1 MLNNNIPLFD
11 EISVDIF
18 AGGGG
23 ASLGSEAG
31 TGRPVTVAINHDED
45 AISMHRLNHPE
56 TEHYISD
63 IYEVDPEEACAGRPV
78 GHLHAS
84 PDCTHH
90 SQASGGQPRR
100 KALRSLSWVVHKWAG
115 KVRPRIIT
123 LENVHQIVNWSPL
136 VAKRCKSTNRVIK
149 VDRTVAAP
157 GEVVPVNEQF
167 LVPDKSRKGHNWNR
181 FIHGLRDLGYA
192 VEWKLIKACDYGAP
206 TTRERLFL
214 IARCDNKP
222 IVWPK
227 KTHFGDGSGKTW
239 VSIAK
244 CIDWSVKSQ
253 SIFDRPRPLAEATMK
268 RLAKGVKKLVL
279 DNPEPFIVKCNHTSN
294 KTHYP
299 YFRGQESNKP
309 LQTVTQTNGFALAQP
324 VLTPF
329 ITEHANASNQRNMP
343 SNEPLR
349 TICATVKGGH
359 FAVAAP
365 YMVQL
370 RKNCDIRPLKEG
382 LRTISAGGQ
391 HHGIATAFM
400 TKFRTGSV
408 GYTACGPAHTITAGG
423 DQKRPGTA
431 NTQGVVTAALAPF
444 TAQHYGGFYKGAGK
458 SLSEP
463 LPVITAKDH
472 NSLVETTLAQHYGLT
487 KQQMDDALRC
497 ADFLLNFYSEAD
509 WCEGKTASDLTIK
522 DRLSLVTVWVKGE
535 AYVITDVLMRMLT
548 PRELY
553 RAQSFP
559 DSYIIDRGHDGRKFS
574 KAKQVRFVGNSVPP
588 VVMKA
593 LIEPNY
599 QPRGEA
605 VDRLLELAS

>member
-63 IYEVDPEEACAGRPV
+63 IYEVDPEDACAGRPV

-181 FIHGLRDLGYA
+181 FIHGLRDLGYT

-227 KTHFGDGSGKTW
+227 KTHTGDGSGKPW

-253 SIFDRPRPLAEATMK
+253 SIFDRP
-268 RLAKGVKKLVL
+268 
-279 DNPEPFIVKCNHTSN
+279 
-294 KTHYP
+294 
-299 YFRGQESNKP
+299 
-309 LQTVTQTNGFALAQP
+309 
-324 VLTPF
+324 
-329 ITEHANASNQRNMP
+329 
-343 SNEPLR
+343 
-349 TICATVKGGH
+349 
-359 FAVAAP
+359 
-365 YMVQL
+365 
-370 RKNCDIRPLKEG
+370 
-382 LRTISAGGQ
+382 
-391 HHGIATAFM
+391 
-400 TKFRTGSV
+400 
-408 GYTACGPAHTITAGG
+408 
-423 DQKRPGTA
+423 
-431 NTQGVVTAALAPF
+431 
-444 TAQHYGGFYKGAGK
+444 
-458 SLSEP
+458 
-463 LPVITAKDH
+463 
-472 NSLVETTLAQHYGLT
+472 
-487 KQQMDDALRC
+487 
-497 ADFLLNFYSEAD
+497 
-509 WCEGKTASDLTIK
+509 
-522 DRLSLVTVWVKGE
+522 
-535 AYVITDVLMRMLT
+535 
-548 PRELY
+548 
-553 RAQSFP
+553 
-559 DSYIIDRGHDGRKFS
+559 
-574 KAKQVRFVGNSVPP
+574 
-588 VVMKA
+588 
-593 LIEPNY
+593 
-599 QPRGEA
+599 
-605 VDRLLELAS
+605 